1 MAKVNGDR
9 AWDYFKGRA
18 EQRFVFWIKQAE
30 SNIEF
35 VKKDL
40 ASLHFWQF
48 KKRTL
53 LKQKLLAAFLEIQ
66 IIKGAIN
73 EIRLLK

>member
-1 MAKVNGDR
+1 MKVNADK
-9 AWDYFKGRA
+9 AFDYFKGRV

-30 SNIEF
+30 SNIEH
-35 VKKDL
+35 VKKDI
-40 ASLHFWQF
+40 SSSHFWQF

-53 LKQKLLAAFLEIQ
+53 LKRKLLACFLEIQ

>member
-1 MAKVNGDR
+1 MKVNSDK
-9 AWDYFKGRA
+9 AFDYFKGRA
-18 EQRFVFWIKQAE
+18 EQRFVFWIKQSE
-30 SNIEF
+30 TNIDL

-40 ASLHFWQF
+40 ASSHFWQLR
-48 KKRTL
+48 KRTI
-53 LKQKLLAAFLEIQ
+53 LKRKLLAAFLEIQ